1 MKIPT
6 QEEYFKKLRSNPMY
20 VSLLKSASPEE
31 RKKIINTVEYVAG
44 SLLEALSVGV
54 STMNSDPEM
63 AKEIVEALKT
73 GDGIIKES
81 DGAPIVSKSTTE
93 SQEK

>member
-1 MKIPT
+1 MMKIPT
-6 QEEYFKKLRSNPMY
+6 QEEYFKKLRSNPIY
-20 VSLLKSASPEE
+20 VSLLKKASPEE

-44 SLLEALSVGV
+44 SMLEALSIGV
-54 STMNSDPEM
+54 SAMNSDPET

-81 DGAPIVSKSTTE
+81 DGAPIVSKSTSE
-93 SQEK
+93 EK

>member
-81 DGAPIVSKSTTE
+81 DGAPIISKPTPE
-93 SQEK
+93 EK

>member
-6 QEEYFKKLRSNPMY
+6 QEEYFKKLRSNSMY